1 MEDDLVV
8 FGEGMLEW
16 EECFVVD
23 RGMVKGV

>member
-16 EECFVVD
+16 EECFVVVG
-23 RGMVKGV
+23 GMVKEV